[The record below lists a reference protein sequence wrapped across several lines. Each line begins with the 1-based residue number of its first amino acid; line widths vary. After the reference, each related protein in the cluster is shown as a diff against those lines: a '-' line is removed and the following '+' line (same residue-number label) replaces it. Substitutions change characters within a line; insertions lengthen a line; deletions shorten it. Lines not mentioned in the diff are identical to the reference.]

1 MKRQP
6 NPTVTT
12 KSFHYQDYIS
22 WNNASDED
30 ESPTVSSTTQATE
43 SQSNPSNTAIINHT
57 KQSQSN
63 GIEEES
69 QTNLFT
75 IENRIYETQSEAEDR
90 ILAETSAD
98 IAYFKQSI
106 ASSDENENTVM
117 EDSQLTDLE
126 EEIGLPTANSKDVN
140 SRAPLLTRN
149 TKPNNRSVTR
159 SQQEL
164 GKKNG
169 TKKLTEEEEEQL
181 DIYASY
187 EKDNKLK
194 RKRK

>member
-22 WNNASDED
+22 RNNASDED
-30 ESPTVSSTTQATE
+30 ESQTVTSTTQATE
-43 SQSNPSNTAIINHT
+43 SQSDPSNTASMNHT
-57 KQSQSN
+57 EESQSN

-117 EDSQLTDLE
+117 EDSQLADLE
-126 EEIGLPTANSKDVN
+126 EEIGLPTANSKDVPTYDPN
-140 SRAPLLTRN
+140 KTFHMVDDLLI
-149 TKPNNRSVTR
+149 SGIYILVH
-159 SQQEL
+159 
-164 GKKNG
+164 
-169 TKKLTEEEEEQL
+169 QL
-181 DIYASY
+181 Y
-187 EKDNKLK
+187 LFF
-194 RKRK
+194 